1 MGRTSR
7 VDPGLQERGHM
18 ARVGAQAHNG
28 DLGAVLPVGP
38 MGRAP
43 GQGGFFEAESNAE
56 RKFGSSDGFR
66 DITGWSRKNCTQF
79 AMLLLLNRLS

>member
-18 ARVGAQAHNG
+18 ASVGARAHNG
-28 DLGAVLPVGP
+28 DLGAVPPVGP

-56 RKFGSSDGFR
+56 RKFGSSDGFH
-66 DITGWSRKNCTQF
+66 DIIS
-79 AMLLLLNRLS
+79 LLCRLATSF

>member
-18 ARVGAQAHNG
+18 ASVGARAHNG
-28 DLGAVLPVGP
+28 DMGAVPPVGP

-43 GQGGFFEAESNAE
+43 GQGGFFKAESNAE
-56 RKFGSSDGFR
+56 RKYFRLQVLGSSDGFY
-66 DITGWSRKNCTQF
+66 DIIS
-79 AMLLLLNRLS
+79 LLCRLARSF